1 MALPFNLNPEML
13 AAVSQGLLSGRTGS
27 EQLGNAM
34 TGALQ
39 ARQGMQQRN
48 KTVEFLAQS
57 PEISQMV
64 EAGVLSPQDGLK
76 AYLAQQ
82 AETRKAQAPNRK
94 FQTLTDGTY
103 GFADETAGTFTPMG
117 RAAKANDYKPTSLM
131 MELEA
136 AGLQPGSPEYQR
148 AILEANKPKG
158 MMLESDGQGGFRMV
172 QGSNIDGMPSLNV
185 EQGKNTGFL
194 LRAQDSD
201 KIITKFED
209 EGTSTWNKAMS
220 GLPGGLGNHAISSEA
235 QQLGQAKRD
244 FINAVLRQESGAVIS
259 PEEFANAE
267 QQYFPQPGDGPE
279 VIAQKR
285 ANRENAIAGFRIRS
299 GPGSGVADRAQQP
312 QGGVVD
318 YTDYFK

>member
-1 MALPFNLNPEML
+1 MAFNLNPEML
-13 AAVSQGLLSGRTGS
+13 AAISQGLLSGQTGS
-27 EQLGNAM
+27 QQLGNAM

-48 KTVEFLAQS
+48 KTMEFLAQS
-57 PEISQMV
+57 PQISQMV
-64 EAGVLSPQDGLK
+64 QSGVLSPQEGLK
-76 AYLAQQ
+76 YMFEEQ
-82 AETRKAQAPNRK
+82 AATRKAQTPNRK
-94 FQTLTDGTY
+94 FQTLPDGTY
-103 GFADETAGTFTPMG
+103 GWADETAGTFTPLG
-117 RAAKANDYKPTSLM
+117 RAAKEADGNKPTSLM
-131 MELEA
+131 IELEA
-136 AGLQPGSPEYQR
+136 AGLQPGTPEYQR
-148 AILEANKPKG
+148 AIMESKKPKG
-158 MMLESDGQGGFRMV
+158 MMIESDGQGGFRMV
-172 QGSNIDGMPSLNV
+172 QGSGIEGSPNLNV

-194 LRAQDSD
+194 LRAQDSNR
-201 KIITKFED
+201 KITQFEN

-220 GLPGGLGNHAISSEA
+220 SLPGGIGNHAISSEA

-299 GPGSGVADRAQQP
+299 GPGSAVADREQQP
-312 QGGVVD
+312 KSPGVVD

>member
-1 MALPFNLNPEML
+1 MAFDLRML
-13 AAVSQGLLSGRTGS
+13 GAFGRGLASGNTVSDQISGGFTAIADQRREQGV
-27 EQLGNAM
+27 
-34 TGALQ
+34 
-39 ARQGMQQRN
+39 RN
-48 KTVEFLAQS
+48 KTLEFLQTQS
-57 PEISQMV
+57 PEI
-64 EAGVLSPQDGLK
+64 ADAIGKGLLTPADGVKLHF
-76 AYLAQQ
+76 AQV
-82 AETRKAQAPNRK
+82 AETRKAQMPNRK
-94 FQTLTDGTY
+94 FQTLADGTY
-103 GFADETAGTFTPMG
+103 GFADESAGTFTPMG

-148 AILEANKPKG
+148 AILDANKPKG
-158 MMLESDGQGGFRMV
+158 MTVESDGQGGFRMV
-172 QGSNIDGMPSLNV
+172 QGAAIDGMPSLNV

-194 LRAQDSD
+194 LRAQDSNR
-201 KIITKFED
+201 KITQFEN
-209 EGTSTWNKAMS
+209 EGTSTWNKAM
-220 GLPGGLGNHAISSEA
+220 GALPGGLGNHAISSEA